1 MDLGLKGKVAVVTGA
16 DGGLGLAIA
25 TGFAS
30 EGARVA
36 LVSRTTEKGNA
47 AACEIRGSVRGAD
60 AEAFAADLT
69 YGPAVEGL
77 AEAVREH
84 FGVVQILVNAAGGV
98 AEFATFDELDDDAWT
113 KGLDLNLM
121 TAVRTIRAFLPDMRA
136 RQWGRIINIASED
149 GIQPYSAV
157 PHYSAAKAGL
167 LALSK
172 SLSKHLAKD
181 GILVNAVSP
190 AFVMTPLVKRMLDGE
205 AEKLGVDFDTAKQRF
220 LDEKRPHIELKR
232 PGEPDEIAAAV
243 LFLASERAS
252 FVLGANLRVD
262 GGSVPSI

>member
-16 DGGLGLAIA
+16 DGGLGRAIA
-25 TGFAS
+25 TGFAR

-36 LVSRTTEKGNA
+36 LVSRTAEKGEA
-47 AACEIRGSVRGAD
+47 AACELRGSVHGAD
-60 AEAFAADLT
+60 VEVFSADLT
-69 YGPAVEGL
+69 YGPAVKAL
-77 AEAVREH
+77 AQAVREQ

-98 AEFATFDELDDDAWT
+98 SEFATFDELEDDAWT
-113 KGLDLNLM
+113 ESLDLNLL
-121 TAVRTIRAFLPDMRA
+121 TAVRTTRAFLPDMRE
-136 RQWGRIINIASED
+136 RRWGRIINIASED
-149 GIQPYSAV
+149 GIQPYAAV

-167 LALSK
+167 LALTK
-172 SLSKHLAKD
+172 GLSKHLAKD

-205 AEKLGVDFDTAKQRF
+205 AEKLGADFEEAKQRF

-252 FVLGANLRVD
+252 FILGANLRVD